1 MQLSNLTEIYVCTF
15 WFNIS
20 VFKNAH
26 PFGAMIISFPD
37 RELHKLMHL
46 FQPHYQLSSFGIFSN

>member
-1 MQLSNLTEIYVCTF
+1 VQLSNLTEVYVCTF

-26 PFGAMIISFPD
+26 SFGAVVISFPD
-37 RELHKLMHL
+37 RELNELMRFL
-46 FQPHYQLSSFGIFSN
+46 QPH

>member
-1 MQLSNLTEIYVCTF
+1 MQLSNLTEVYVCTF

-26 PFGAMIISFPD
+26 SFGAVVISFPD
-37 RELHKLMHL
+37 RELHELMRL
-46 FQPHYQLSSFGIFSN
+46 FQPH